1 MTCFILATG
10 PSQNQRD
17 VDLVRGHGT
26 VIAVNNA
33 IFMAPWADTL
43 YASDFSWWNNYDHS
57 WFKGERLTINEHG
70 AKFGASV
77 LPFRDGAGFGKDIIH
92 GGYNSGFQ
100 ALNLAI
106 VRRHDPI
113 CLLGFDFQYGSDGRR
128 HCHEDHPAGMG
139 NAGPVELWR
148 RAMEAAAPNTHSCRV
163 FNCSRET
170 AIKGFPRMTL
180 EQFLEHY
187 GHPDRLP
194 RASGNP
200 RAVA

>member
-17 VDLVRGHGT
+17 VDMVRGRGT

-33 IFMAPWADTL
+33 VFMAPWADVL
-43 YASDFSWWNNYDHS
+43 YASDLSWWNTYNPK
-57 WFKGERLTINEHG
+57 WFEGEKLTINERG
-70 AKFGASV
+70 AKFGAIV
-77 LPFRDGAGFGKDIIH
+77 LPFRDAPGFGRDIIH

-113 CLLGFDFQYGSDGRR
+113 CLLGFDFQHTGGRR
-128 HCHEDHPAGMG
+128 HCHGDHPAGMG

-148 RAMEAAAPNTHSCRV
+148 RAMEAAAPNTHGCRV

-170 AIKGFPRMTL
+170 AIKGFPRMPL
-180 EQFLEHY
+180 EEFLEHY
-187 GHPDRLP
+187 GH
-194 RASGNP
+194 S
-200 RAVA
+200 